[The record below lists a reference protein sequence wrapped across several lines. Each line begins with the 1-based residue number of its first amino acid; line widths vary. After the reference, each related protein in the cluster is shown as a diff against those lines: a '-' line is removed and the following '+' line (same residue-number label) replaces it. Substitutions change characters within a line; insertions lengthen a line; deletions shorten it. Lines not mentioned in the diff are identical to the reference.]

1 MPTGLR
7 SLCAVRAVQA
17 VLRACPRLRLAPDY
31 TPEWKAL
38 DSLHCLTTLHV
49 CTKLQRC
56 QIKIRKQCVISP
68 KRANFNFSK
77 FWVK

>member
-49 CTKLQRC
+49 CG
-56 QIKIRKQCVISP
+56 
-68 KRANFNFSK
+68 
-77 FWVK
+77 